1 MRRSHA
7 IVLCVLLVFL
17 ALLVGCTREVVLQEA
32 TKTITSSTAAY
43 IGSDECAV
51 CHASIYADF
60 QNTGHPYKLNEAED
74 VQEAGYYPFSVVP
87 SPPAGVSWNDV
98 DKVIGGFWWK
108 ARFIGHDGFIITG
121 DEVQYNL
128 IDGSFTAY
136 HSGET
141 KPYDC
146 GPCHMTAYRADGGN
160 QEGKDGLIGTWEF
173 NGVQCEECH
182 GPGEQHQAAP
192 FEVAMTVDQT
202 SEQCG
207 KCHIRGD
214 VGKIPASGGFIK
226 HHEQWNEM
234 FTTKH
239 QSLACVDCH
248 DPHIGLHPNNPT
260 REAAIKVTCEN
271 CHIAETESFMA
282 SGIEH
287 YGSSAGPGCIDCHM
301 AKAAKSALAAGPYE
315 GDVHSHLWRINTDA
329 DAEMF
334 TPDGAF
340 ANGYLTLE
348 YTCLQCHASESKEWA
363 ADYAGQVHNSSVEDD
378 GVESCLGCHN
388 DASFGLIVAAIQDE
402 YEYSVHSSGEN
413 TDRNRNNASFYAACE
428 KCHTSE
434 GFIAQATGVPA
445 SGDHFSAIDCFT
457 CHEPHS
463 EGDFGLR
470 VEDAVMLADGTEFDR
485 GDANLCASCHQSRR
499 DVNTTVVADVELS
512 GHWGPHHSNQADMLI
527 GENSYEYASY
537 TYTKSP
543 HSNVAEDGCVDCHM
557 STSLHASIGSHSWN
571 MRNEDRDFENT
582 GGCNEST
589 CHNGA
594 VSTLD
599 ILAAADFDGSG
610 TIEGIQT
617 EVHNL
622 LDSLHVLLE
631 AANLLDSEGLPVD
644 GRLVSTADSA
654 GALYNF
660 LFVEEDRSLG
670 VHNTDYAVGL
680 LQSSINFLN
689 TGDPN
694 SSGSEA
700 TTRRKL
706 VSAH

>member
-7 IVLCVLLVFL
+7 IVFGLLLVSL
-17 ALLVGCTREVVLQEA
+17 ALFVGCTREVVLEEA
-32 TKTITSSTAAY
+32 TTTVISSTAAY

-51 CHASIYADF
+51 CHTSIHADF
-60 QNTGHPYKLNEAED
+60 INTGHPYKLNEADD
-74 VQEAGYYPFSVVP
+74 VQETGYYPFSEVP

-108 ARFIGHDGFIITG
+108 ARFIDHDGFIITG
-121 DEVQYNL
+121 DDVQYNL
-128 IDGSFTAY
+128 IDESWTAY
-136 HSGET
+136 HSGEV
-141 KPYDC
+141 KPYAC

-160 QEGKDGLIGTWEF
+160 QEDKEGLVGTWEF

-182 GPGEQHQAAP
+182 GPGELHAASP
-192 FEVAMTVDQT
+192 FEVDMIVDQS

-214 VGKIPASGGFIK
+214 VGAIPASGGFIK

-239 QSLACVDCH
+239 QALACVDCH
-248 DPHIGLHPNNPT
+248 DPHVGLHPNNPT
-260 REAAIKVTCEN
+260 RDAAIKVTCEN
-271 CHIAETESFMA
+271 CHVAETESFIA
-282 SGIEH
+282 SSIEH
-287 YGSSAGPGCIDCHM
+287 YGSSVGPGCIDCHM

-348 YTCLQCHASESKEWA
+348 FTCLQCHASESKEWA
-363 ADYAGQVHNSSVEDD
+363 ADHAGQVHRSSVEDD
-378 GVESCLGCHN
+378 GVESCFGCHN
-388 DASFGLIVAAIQDE
+388 DASFGLIVAAIQEE
-402 YEYSVHSSGEN
+402 YEYSVHGSGN
-413 TDRNRNNASFYAACE
+413 NSDRNRNNSSYYASCE

-457 CHEPHS
+457 CHEPHT

-470 VEDAVMLADGTEFDR
+470 VDDAVTLADGTEFDR

-499 DVNTTVVADVELS
+499 NVNTTVVDNTTLS
-512 GHWGPHHSNQADMLI
+512 TYFGPHHSNQADMLI
-527 GENSYEYASY
+527 GENSYEYAGY

-543 HSNVAEDGCVDCHM
+543 HTDVAGDGCIDCHM
-557 STSLHASIGSHSWN
+557 NTSLHASIGSHSWN
-571 MRNEDRDFENT
+571 MRNEDREFENI
-582 GGCNEST
+582 GGCNAST
-589 CHNGA
+589 CHNG
-594 VSTLD
+594 SIDDLD
-599 ILAAADFDGSG
+599 RLADADFDGSG

-617 EVHNL
+617 EIHNM
-622 LDSLHVLLE
+622 LDSLDHLLE
-631 AANLLDSEGLPVD
+631 AAGMLDTSGHPVD
-644 GRLVSTADSA
+644 GKLVTTADSV

-694 SSGSEA
+694 GSSSEA
-700 TTRRKL
+700 VTRKKL